1 MAGGPALGER
11 SGVGGAAIGTIDVST
26 IAAPTEDYLG
36 VTAGTVVQAGTGIHR
51 QAGPMGLVFNQFECD
66 YELAVRKHGWGMAS
80 VFDRQILAGAVPVP
94 SARPPI
100 PLPASMSRDP
110 A

>member
-1 MAGGPALGER
+1 M
-11 SGVGGAAIGTIDVST
+11 GGAAIGTIDVST

-80 VFDRQILAGAVPVP
+80 VLTVKSWLALCLSPRHDHP
-94 SARPPI
+94 YRF
-100 PLPASMSRDP
+100 PASMSRDP